1 MTEFNTLS
9 VINLS
14 TYTSPEVSEDRSR
27 DWVNWVTQEGEDYF
41 TYLIDRFNG
50 SATNN
55 AIITAL
61 SKMIFGK
68 GVAAT
73 NSDKQVEGYLW
84 LKTVVRDK
92 ELRKVAHDL
101 KLFNKFAFQ
110 VIWAKD
116 GQRISEVK
124 HFPVDKLRAE
134 KCNDEGDIEAY
145 YYAWDWDEVNKKNT
159 KQEPK
164 RIPVFNPENPKGE
177 QVLYCNP
184 YNSGYYYYS
193 PVDYQGGVQYAQ
205 LEEEVS
211 NYHINNI
218 MNGLA
223 PSMMVNFNN
232 GIPESE
238 EERRLIENRVL
249 NKFSGSSNAGRVI
262 IAFNDDKES
271 AATIEPVQLSDAH
284 NQYQFLSDE
293 CMRKLLVA
301 HRVTSPMLLGIKDQ
315 TGLGNNAEELKTAST
330 LFDNTVVIPYQEMI
344 IEALDE
350 MLNAQGFELDLYFK
364 TLQPLEFVD
373 PSQPMDSA
381 TREKET
387 GIEMTT
393 TLSKDDRPFLKD
405 DLANDLVK
413 QLQDIGES
421 EEDLLKDFEFVDSE
435 LVEDEESEYDIEN
448 YLNSREDFAA
458 QDPSEQDTPRYKVR
472 YAYVKG
478 TSKTPVGESR
488 TLCKSLLSAGRVYR
502 KEDVEALSSKGGA
515 ESKGQPY
522 NVWLYKGGAN
532 CYHAWERRVYRK
544 KFKKDG
550 ELWGGRPLQGTKK
563 VSVNQ
568 AIREGAV
575 LAKNNPLVA
584 KAPIDTPT
592 KGFKS

>member
-1 MTEFNTLS
+1 MDKFS
-9 VINLS
+9 KINVVQLA
-14 TYTSPEVSEDRSR
+14 TYTSPEVTEERNKE
-27 DWVNWVTQEGEDYF
+27 WVNWTTQEGEDYF
-41 TYLIDRFNG
+41 SYLIDRFNG

-55 AIITAL
+55 AIITAI
-61 SKMIFGK
+61 SKMIYGR
-68 GVAAT
+68 GLGAT
-73 NSDKQVEGYLW
+73 NSSKQLEAWTW
-84 LKTVVRDK
+84 LSSSIKKDTLQRI
-92 ELRKVAHDL
+92 AHDL
-101 KLFNKFAFQ
+101 KLFNKFALQ
-110 VIWAKD
+110 VVWSKSGKKITQVA
-116 GQRISEVK
+116 

-134 KCNDEGDIEAY
+134 KCNDEGDVEAY
-145 YYAWDWDEVNKKNT
+145 YYAWDWDEVNGKTSKV
-159 KQEPK
+159 KPK
-164 RIPVFNPENPKGE
+164 RIPVFNPDSPKGE

-205 LEEEVS
+205 LEEEIS

-238 EERRLIENRVL
+238 EERMLIESRVL
-249 NKFSGSSNAGRVI
+249 NKFGGSSNAGRVI
-262 IAFNDDKES
+262 VAFNDDKEAS
-271 AATIEPVQLSDAH
+271 ATIEAVQLSDAH

-293 CMRKLLVA
+293 CMRKLLVS

-330 LFDNTVVIPYQEMI
+330 LFDNTVVIPYQEKI
-344 IEALDE
+344 IDALDQL
-350 MLNAQGFELDLYFK
+350 LNAQGYNLDLYFK
-364 TLQPLEFVD
+364 TLQPLEFVEID
-373 PSQPMDSA
+373 QPVSSE

-387 GIEMTT
+387 GEELS
-393 TLSKDDRPFLKD
+393 LSKDDRPFLKD

-413 QLQDIGES
+413 QLESIGEL
-421 EEDLLKDFEFVDSE
+421 EEDLLSDYELEDSE
-435 LVEDEESEYDIEN
+435 IVSDEAGEYDVEG

-478 TSKTPVGESR
+478 TSKTPQGESR
-488 TLCKSLLSAGRVYR
+488 VLCKSLLSAGRVYR
-502 KEDVEALSSKGGA
+502 KEDVQNLSSKGGA
-515 ESKGQPY
+515 EAQGQPY
-522 NVWLYKGGAN
+522 SVWLHKGGAN
-532 CYHAWERRVYRK
+532 CHHAWERRVYRK
-544 KFKKDG
+544 KLNKDG
-550 ELWGGRPLQGTKK
+550 EVWGGGPLQGTTK
-563 VSVNQ
+563 VNVNQ

-592 KGFKS
+592 KGYKS

>member
-1 MTEFNTLS
+1 MDKFS
-9 VINLS
+9 KINVVQLA
-14 TYTSPEVSEDRSR
+14 TYTSPEVSEERNKE
-27 DWVNWVTQEGEDYF
+27 WVNWTTQEGEDYF
-41 TYLIDRFNG
+41 SYLIDRFNG

-55 AIITAL
+55 AIITAV
-61 SKMIFGK
+61 SKMIYGR
-68 GVAAT
+68 GLGAT
-73 NSDKQVEGYLW
+73 NSSKQIEAWTW
-84 LKTVVRDK
+84 LSSSIKKDTLQR
-92 ELRKVAHDL
+92 VAHDL
-101 KLFNKFAFQ
+101 KLFNKFALQ
-110 VIWAKD
+110 VVWSKD
-116 GQRISEVK
+116 GKKITRVA

-145 YYAWDWDEVNKKNT
+145 YYAWDWDEANERGSKVK
-159 KQEPK
+159 PK
-164 RIPVFNPENPKGE
+164 RIPVFNPDNPKGE

-205 LEEEVS
+205 LEEEIS

-238 EERRLIENRVL
+238 EERMLIESRVL
-249 NKFSGSSNAGRVI
+249 SKFGGSSNAGRVI
-262 IAFNDDKES
+262 VAFNDDKEA
-271 AATIEPVQLSDAH
+271 AATIEAVQLSDAH

-293 CMRKLLVA
+293 CMRKLLVS

-330 LFDNTVVIPYQEMI
+330 LFDNTVVIPYQEKI
-344 IEALDE
+344 IDALDE
-350 MLNAQGFELDLYFK
+350 LLNAQGYNLDLYFK
-364 TLQPLEFVD
+364 TLQPLEFVEIN
-373 PSQPMDSA
+373 QPVSSE

-387 GIEMTT
+387 GVE
-393 TLSKDDRPFLKD
+393 LSKDDRPFLKD

-413 QLQDIGES
+413 QLESIGEL
-421 EEDLLKDFEFVDSE
+421 EEDLLSDYE
-435 LVEDEESEYDIEN
+435 LEDAEIVTDEAAEYDVQG

-478 TSKTPVGESR
+478 TSKTPKGESR

-502 KEDVEALSSKGGA
+502 KEDVEGLSSKGGA
-515 ESKGQPY
+515 EAQGQPY
-522 NVWLYKGGAN
+522 SVWLHKGGAN
-532 CYHAWERRVYRK
+532 CHHAWERRVYRK
-544 KFKKDG
+544 KLNKDG
-550 ELWGGRPLQGTKK
+550 EVWGGGPLQGTTK
-563 VSVNQ
+563 VNVNQ

-584 KAPIDTPT
+584 TAPIDTKT
-592 KGFKS
+592 KGYKS